1 MEYNDLEQRVDILE
15 ILEKQVI
22 FLENTELA
30 ASLAPFKTGN
40 VQWVLNILQDTL
52 GELQDALDLE
62 DFSQNWS

>member
-22 FLENTELA
+22 FLENAELA
-30 ASLAPFKTGN
+30 ASLAAFKTGN
-40 VQWVLNILQDTL
+40 VQWVFNTLQDTL